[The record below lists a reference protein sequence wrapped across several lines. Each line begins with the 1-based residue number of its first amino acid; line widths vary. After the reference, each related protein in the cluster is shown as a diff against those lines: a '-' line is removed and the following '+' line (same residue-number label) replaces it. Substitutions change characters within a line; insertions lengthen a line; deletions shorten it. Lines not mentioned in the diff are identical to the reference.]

1 MSKITTKDNA
11 WQTSAY
17 IYLVPTNGKSEPVA
31 INSDIPAASAG
42 PHFTSSG
49 LLTYLQMYVPKYE
62 ADRNRITVYN
72 PETKERK
79 VIAESWD
86 YSPGSIASSPDA
98 KTLYVTAEEQGRSK
112 IFSIDLDTQDVKTL
126 TNDNYVSSVNVL
138 PSGNILFGSSS
149 MQHPVA
155 PYLLDVSSNEI
166 KTLAIE
172 KGLEDKLKTIDF
184 SQPED
189 FKFTGAKD
197 EEVHGWYLK
206 PAQFEEGKK
215 YPVAFL
221 IHGGPQGAWGD
232 SW

>member
-1 MSKITTKDNA
+1 M
-11 WQTSAY
+11 
-17 IYLVPTNGKSEPVA
+17 
-31 INSDIPAASAG
+31 
-42 PHFTSSG
+42 
-49 LLTYLQMYVPKYE
+49 
-62 ADRNRITVYN
+62 
-72 PETKERK
+72 
-79 VIAESWD
+79 
-86 YSPGSIASSPDA
+86 
-98 KTLYVTAEEQGRSK
+98 TAEEQGRSK